1 MDEKFEFGLPQDLPP
16 HPGLEEDI
24 DHAPLRKQILT
35 RKEERLALRNALRYF
50 DSKHHPILAA
60 EFLDELRKFGRIY
73 MHRYRPQRNI
83 SALPIDQYPSRSLQA
98 ASIMLM
104 IDNNLDPLVAQF
116 PNELITYGG
125 NGAVFQNWAQ
135 YRLVMKYLSEMND
148 EQTLVMYSGHP
159 LGLFPSHKDAPRVVV
174 TNGMMIPNYSTTE
187 EYERLNAMGVTSYGQ
202 MTAGSYMYICLLY
215 TSPSPRD

>member
-24 DHAPLRKQILT
+24 DHAPLRKQILSK
-35 RKEERLALRNALRYF
+35 KEERLALRNALRYF

-73 MHRYRPQRNI
+73 MHRYRPLRNI

-116 PNELITYGG
+116 PVSYTHL
-125 NGAVFQNWAQ
+125 
-135 YRLVMKYLSEMND
+135 
-148 EQTLVMYSGHP
+148 TLP
-159 LGLFPSHKDAPRVVV
+159 
-174 TNGMMIPNYSTTE
+174 TT
-187 EYERLNAMGVTSYGQ
+187 MWV
-202 MTAGSYMYICLLY
+202 
-215 TSPSPRD
+215 